1 LSWSRIGHSDTAMT
15 EYTQT
20 QREQVR
26 QTLLTY
32 MKEHK
37 IGVPRLAAR
46 IHETVYR
53 KPTIPVKTLQ
63 RFMKGEVRTI
73 DQYVAFMFQFA
84 DVVAKVD
91 PTPSLGSA
99 LNTFYSSANQ
109 TDWAGSFSVGETES
123 SAKNSTDNHQSTI
136 EIVLD
141 RGTWRVKETSREGKS
156 LQVHDGAMTSS
167 GSTVVMV
174 LRDRLSGLPRL
185 INASRNFDGYE
196 GISSSAYYLVR
207 TGMNMQFAV
216 RTKSARI
223 ALRRQP

>member
-1 LSWSRIGHSDTAMT
+1 MT
-15 EYTQT
+15 EYGQT

-32 MKEHK
+32 MREHK
-37 IGVPRLAAR
+37 IGVPTLAAR
-46 IHETVYR
+46 IREAVHRNPV
-53 KPTIPVKTLQ
+53 IPVKTLQ
-63 RFMKGEVRTI
+63 RFLKGEVRTI
-73 DQYVAFMFQFA
+73 DQYVSFMFQFA
-84 DVVAKVD
+84 DIVAKVD

-109 TDWAGSFSVGETES
+109 TNWAGSFIVGETES
-123 SAKNSTDNHQSTI
+123 SIKNSTDNYQSTI

-141 RGTWRVKETSREGKS
+141 RRAWRVKETSREGKS

-185 INASRNFDGYE
+185 INACRKIEGYE

-216 RTKSARI
+216 KTKSARI